1 MPGAGSSATIL
12 SDPIRKRSPK
22 IPFGGAPKTFFMERR
37 MLEAYLKDLE
47 EVVNID
53 CGSATVDGVTKVAEI
68 MKRHYDELG
77 FATELVDLGPKAG
90 KGLRATN
97 KPSADHYDIMF
108 NAHLDTVFPEGTV
121 AERPFKIEG
130 DRVTGPGCADCK
142 AGVIAI
148 LHALKTARKEDL
160 DRLAILVC
168 YNPDEEVSSIS
179 SRGWLV
185 EQAKTAKYAIV
196 CEPGRANGGFVRS
209 RKGRTVWDIA
219 VHGVSAHAG
228 NAPQDGRSAVL
239 AAAHLTIALSALQD
253 LDGRGT
259 SVTVGVVHGGT
270 VCNTVP
276 DLCTLKIDT
285 RFKSDE
291 DGEYLKKSIRELAQ
305 KNWGDGITVEAK
317 IASDSPAMPFT
328 DRTKALVDIVNE
340 AARRAGYDATWVD
353 AGGGSDV
360 NKIAAYTIV
369 VDGVAPAGSG
379 FHSAKENL
387 QIPTIE
393 NRVAT
398 LKNVLELL

>member
-1 MPGAGSSATIL
+1 
-12 SDPIRKRSPK
+12 
-22 IPFGGAPKTFFMERR
+22 

-53 CGSATVDGVTKVAEI
+53 CGSATVEGVTKVAEI
-68 MKRHYDELG
+68 MKRHFDDLG

-97 KPSADHYDIMF
+97 KPGAEKYDIMF

-168 YNPDEEVSSIS
+168 YNPDEEVSSLS
-179 SRGWLV
+179 SRAWLV
-185 EQAKTAKYAIV
+185 EQAKTAEYAIV

-209 RKGRTVWDIA
+209 RKGRAVWDIV

-239 AAAHLTIALSALQD
+239 AAARFTIEVSALQD
-253 LDGRGT
+253 LEGRGT
-259 SVTVGVVHGGT
+259 SVTVGVVQGGT

-285 RFKSDE
+285 RFKRDE
-291 DGEYLKKSIRELAQ
+291 DGEYLQKAILELAK

-317 IASDSPAMPFT
+317 LVSHSPAMPYT
-328 DRTKALVDIVNE
+328 ERSKALVDIVDE

-353 AGGGSDV
+353 AGGGSDA

-387 QIPTIE
+387 QIPTIV
-393 NRVAT
+393 NRVET
-398 LKNVLELL
+398 LRNVLELL

>member
-1 MPGAGSSATIL
+1 
-12 SDPIRKRSPK
+12 
-22 IPFGGAPKTFFMERR
+22 

-53 CGSATVDGVTKVAEI
+53 CGSATVEGVTQVAKI
-68 MKRHYDELG
+68 MKRHFDEIG
-77 FATELVDLGPKAG
+77 FHTELVDLGPKAG
-90 KGLRATN
+90 MGLRATN
-97 KPSADHYDIMF
+97 KPDAEKYDIMF

-121 AERPFKIEG
+121 AERRFKIEG
-130 DRVTGPGCADCK
+130 DRVMGPGCADCK

-148 LHALKTARKEDL
+148 FHALKMARKEDL

-168 YNPDEEVSSIS
+168 YNPDEEVSSVS
-179 SRGWLV
+179 SRGWLI

-196 CEPGRANGGFVRS
+196 CEPGRANGSFVRS
-209 RKGRTVWDIA
+209 RKGRGVWEIN
-219 VHGVSAHAG
+219 VRGVSAHAG

-239 AAAHLTIALSALQD
+239 AAAKFTIEVSKLQD
-253 LDGRGT
+253 LEGRGT
-259 SVTVGVVHGGT
+259 SVTVGVVQGGT

-285 RFKSDE
+285 RFKTDE
-291 DGEYLKKSIRELAQ
+291 DGEYLKSSIEALAQ
-305 KNWGDGITVEAK
+305 QNWGEDITVEAK
-317 IASDSPAMPFT
+317 QVSNSPAMPYS
-328 DRTKALVDIVNE
+328 DRSKELVDIINE
-340 AARRAGYDATWVD
+340 AARRAGYEAGWID
-353 AGGGSDV
+353 AGGGSDA